1 MKFNTC
7 GMPQANTY
15 QRNRLDIFVKLGKL
29 PDAPLF
35 IGEWNNINAGK
46 RESINKKSKII
57 FKQFQNI

>member
-1 MKFNTC
+1 
-7 GMPQANTY
+7 MPQANTY